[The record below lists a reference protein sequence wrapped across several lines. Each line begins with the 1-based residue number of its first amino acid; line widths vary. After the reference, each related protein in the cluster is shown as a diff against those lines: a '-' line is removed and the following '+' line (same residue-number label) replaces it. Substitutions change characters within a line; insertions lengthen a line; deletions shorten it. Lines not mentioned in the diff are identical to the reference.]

1 MDRSNHYEVA
11 FEAYLQRRGLGYVA
25 VDETR
30 RSVLGD
36 GPVKS
41 LDFIVL
47 GAGARLVIDVK
58 GRRFPSGPPG
68 RLRRVWE
75 CWSEHADVDGLERW
89 AELAGPDYRGLLV
102 FTYHVLP
109 CVELPPTTPDLWVC
123 RGRRYLF
130 RAVCVEDYRRH
141 MRVRSPRWR
150 TVTLPRAI
158 YRSLVRPL
166 SHYLGEAGLGELGL
180 EEAVAPGAPGD
191 VEECPF

>member
-47 GAGARLVIDVK
+47 GRGARLVIDVK
-58 GRRFPSGPPG
+58 GRRFPAGPPH
-68 RLRRVWE
+68 RPRRVWE
-75 CWSEHADVDGLERW
+75 CWSEEDDIDGLERW
-89 AELAGPDYRGLLV
+89 AEMAGESFRGLLV
-102 FTYHVLP
+102 FTYHLLP
-109 CVELPPTTPDLWVC
+109 CAQLPPSTPDLWAC

-130 RAVCVEDYRRH
+130 RAVGVEDYRRH

-150 TVTLPRAI
+150 TVTLPKDV

-166 SHYLGEAGLGELGL
+166 SDFLGGAPVAAPSS
-180 EEAVAPGAPGD
+180 EEAPAGAWGD
-191 VEECPF
+191 PEEPPF